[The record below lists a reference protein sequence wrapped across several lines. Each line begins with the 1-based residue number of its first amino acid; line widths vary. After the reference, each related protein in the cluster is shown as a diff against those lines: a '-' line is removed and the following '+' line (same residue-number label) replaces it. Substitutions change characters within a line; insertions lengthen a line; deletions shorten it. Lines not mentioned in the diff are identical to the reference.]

1 MDGTTLD
8 TRYIDAVLISLQEE
22 VSSAALA
29 PFALYET
36 EHGTSLLYP
45 MIFSVIIC
53 LVCLNLDE
61 STHNRITVQT

>member
-1 MDGTTLD
+1 MDTTTLD
-8 TRYIDAVLISLQEE
+8 TRYIDAVLISFQEE

-29 PFALYET
+29 PFALYEM
-36 EHGTSLLYP
+36 EHGTSLLCL